1 MKHLTII
8 TIIASLLLVGCYNKK
23 RLVDETVETDRYT
36 LQVQGIDAW
45 RNATGQSQTNCYFYQ
60 SKDTTVVTN
69 TVPQFAYY
77 LMSHHCISDTT
88 MFYFDRVK
96 QNFLPKYF
104 FTLVDHDNTQPVDY
118 MPLMQALIDH
128 EILRT
133 DTTHEPLRQLVVF
146 DSARLES
153 HRKTDIQE
161 GDIDVKN
168 IAAII
173 VQLRANYR
181 MPVSAASDV
190 DMNTIVE
197 GYNIGDHGWQADS
210 LWLDERGMRIVPDP
224 QGRQMRI
231 IDLNRTKGK
240 I

>member
-1 MKHLTII
+1 MKKLVYISL
-8 TIIASLLLVGCYNKK
+8 AACLLLVGCYNKK

-36 LQVQGIDAW
+36 LQIQGIDAW
-45 RNATGQSQTNCYFYQ
+45 RDATGRNNVNSYYYN
-60 SKDTTVVTN
+60 SGDTTVVTN
-69 TVPQFAYY
+69 TVPQMAYF
-77 LMSHHCISDTT
+77 LVSHHCIGNTT
-88 MFYFDRVK
+88 MFYFDRTK

-104 FTLVDHDNTQPVDY
+104 FTLVDHDATQPVDY
-118 MPLMQALIDH
+118 TPLLQALIDSG
-128 EILRT
+128 ILCT
-133 DTTHEPLRQLVVF
+133 DTTYEPLKQLVIF

-153 HRKTDIQE
+153 HRKRNVQE
-161 GDIDVKN
+161 GDTDVKN

-173 VQLRANYR
+173 VQLRAYYR
-181 MPVSAASDV
+181 MPVAAASDV